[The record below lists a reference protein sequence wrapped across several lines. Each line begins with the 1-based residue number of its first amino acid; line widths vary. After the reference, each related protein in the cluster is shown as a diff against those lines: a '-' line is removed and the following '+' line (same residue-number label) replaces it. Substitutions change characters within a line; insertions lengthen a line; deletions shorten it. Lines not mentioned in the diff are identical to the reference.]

1 MGVHAEEKPA
11 EVGGLEPG
19 TTDGAVLAP
28 LRRINLSGDLD
39 DLLDHRPLFRV
50 RRRGYDRLQ
59 VDNYATWAESELS
72 AARRQSSHLLARYGR
87 CVAELEELR
96 RARPQRTPELA
107 PVAERLGEMLRVAAE
122 EAAEIRATG
131 VDEAERLVAE
141 ARAEA
146 EARLRNV
153 ESIRQAA
160 VAAGEEVRRE
170 RSEASGVLARARA
183 EAADLLREAAV
194 ERDRLGHEAVARRA
208 EEDERARRQRE
219 AADAAAAARLAAARV
234 EVENLCR
241 QRDEAQATLHRL
253 TARIGEALQVV
264 ASAASDAPPPPA
276 HVAVLADRREPL
288 ATSAS

>member
-1 MGVHAEEKPA
+1 MGVHTEEEPA
-11 EVGGLEPG
+11 DVGQPEPE
-19 TTDGAVLAP
+19 GAGAMLAP
-28 LRRINLSGDLD
+28 LRRINVSGDLD
-39 DLLDHRPLFRV
+39 DLLDHRPSFRV
-50 RRRGYDRLQ
+50 RLHGYDRLQ
-59 VDNYATWAESELS
+59 VDNYATWVEAEL
-72 AARRQSSHLLARYGR
+72 AATRRHSSHLLARYGR
-87 CVAELEELR
+87 CAAELEQLR
-96 RARPQRTPELA
+96 RARPRRVPQLA

-146 EARLRNV
+146 DARLRNV

-160 VAAGEEVRRE
+160 VAAAEEVRRE

-183 EAADLLREAAV
+183 EAADLLREAAA
-194 ERDRLGHEAVARRA
+194 ERERLAHEAVARRA
-208 EEDERARRQRE
+208 EEDDRARRQRE
-219 AADAAAAARLAAARV
+219 AADAAAAARLAAARA
-234 EVENLCR
+234 EVEEMCR

-264 ASAASDAPPPPA
+264 ASAASDTSSSSAE
-276 HVAVLADRREPL
+276 VAVLASRREPL